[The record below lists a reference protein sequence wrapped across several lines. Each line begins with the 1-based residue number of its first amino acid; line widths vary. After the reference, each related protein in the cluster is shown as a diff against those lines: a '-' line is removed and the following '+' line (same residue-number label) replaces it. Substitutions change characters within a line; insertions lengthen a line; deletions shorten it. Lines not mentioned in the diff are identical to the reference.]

1 MPQLIKA
8 ILIFYPL
15 ITMSLLLLANAEIVI
30 RKFMLATQ
38 LIPLS
43 FQGSGCSPLG
53 AAVLAEKLI
62 WSGGRDYNTPSH

>member
-30 RKFMLATQ
+30 REFM
-38 LIPLS
+38 
-43 FQGSGCSPLG
+43 
-53 AAVLAEKLI
+53 
-62 WSGGRDYNTPSH
+62 